1 MAYEYLD
8 KEGLAYLWSKIKARF
23 ADKSSVPTKVSQL
36 TNDADYQNQ
45 SQVQDAIQYAM
56 PTKVSQLTNDSKFQT
71 DSQVNSAIAAAIGQ
85 IETIEFQIVSQ
96 LPQTGRAQTIY
107 LIANSGGSHDE
118 YIYINNKWEKI
129 GTTDID
135 LSGYMKYTDMKE
147 ITNLEIDAIVT

>member
-23 ADKSSVPTKVSQL
+23 ADKSSIPTKVSQL
-36 TNDADYQNQ
+36 NNDAGYQNQ
-45 SQVQDAIQYAM
+45 SQVQNAIEYAM
-56 PTKVSQLTNDSKFQT
+56 PTKVSQLTNDSKYQT
-71 DSQVNSAIAAAIGQ
+71 DAQVNSAIAAAIGR
-85 IETIEFQIVSQ
+85 IETIEFEIVSQ

-118 YIYINNKWEKI
+118 YIFINNKWEKI

-135 LSGYMKYTDMKE
+135 LSGYMKYTDIRE

>member
-23 ADKSSVPTKVSQL
+23 ADKSSIPTKVSQL
-36 TNDADYQNQ
+36 TNDSKYQTE
-45 SQVQDAIQYAM
+45 SQVQASIEYAM
-56 PTKVSQLTNDSKFQT
+56 PTKVSQLTNDSKYQT
-71 DSQVNSAIAAAIGQ
+71 DAQVNSAIAAAIGQ
-85 IETIEFQIVSQ
+85 IETIEFQIVTQ

-118 YIYINNKWEKI
+118 YIFIGGKWEKI

-135 LSGYMKYTDMKE
+135 LSGYMKYTDIRE
-147 ITNLEIDAIVT
+147 ITNSEIDAIVI